1 MPMPRK
7 GRYKTTRSKSFTD
20 GDIKCTLHYNGAM
33 KAKQI
38 SPKQPKSDRFRK
50 MKIEVSAKPRQGYHF
65 SFQTIKRPV
74 SARVTY
80 SQQGVSSR
88 NHVKEYRYMDKE
100 TQQHRTSSA
109 SISRSRTT
117 DRLAEVTISFHE
129 LVKDEGGDGAAM
141 AAKTPQ
147 KIDEIIWRQPPKNHK
162 RRRRQ
167 NKIKVDRDGEK
178 GGEGGD
184 ESEEERPRTR
194 KKRLV
199 QDESKDEDLRA
210 NKRRRRKEPSVD
222 VKSEQDNDEE
232 DVHIPKKSKRVRTNK
247 ALAQKRVE
255 SEHDSD
261 SDKESE
267 SFPHKS
273 RARKA
278 SGDDRNGGKIEV
290 LKKSKQARTNNVV
303 RTRRIIRSPTPR
315 SSVLPRTARLLT
327 THVPESPQNSAPYPP
342 TPRDTPKKASIKSEE
357 GAKVIIQGP
366 GKDGNDPI
374 DLIGQSDD
382 DDDYYRVKVV
392 KQDKGTQI
400 VTTPP
405 SQVNRAGTR
414 QPRTPPASDEP
425 EDSQALEQER
435 RRVQNWLR
443 GRVQPTRT
451 EVQIPNH
458 FTPPI
463 EEGFRE
469 INSKKGEL
477 EVELARRKILV
488 RACEVELHVMVR
500 EEEVRYQELLKRALE
515 NVCPKR

>member
-7 GRYKTTRSKSFTD
+7 GRYKMTSSKSFAD

-33 KAKQI
+33 VAKQV

-50 MKIEVSAKPRQGYHF
+50 MKIEVSAKSRQGYHF

-88 NHVKEYRYMDKE
+88 SHVKEYRYLDKE
-100 TQQHRTSSA
+100 IQQYRTSSA
-109 SISRSRTT
+109 SVGRSRRT
-117 DRLAEVTISFHE
+117 DRLAEVTISFYE
-129 LVKDEGGDGAAM
+129 LVKDEGGDGAGVVAGRFFLFLFFFFWGGGGEERGGGWGDIM
-141 AAKTPQ
+141 
-147 KIDEIIWRQPPKNHK
+147 E
-162 RRRRQ
+162 
-167 NKIKVDRDGEK
+167 VDRDGDQ

-184 ESEEERPRTR
+184 DSEEERPRTR

-199 QDESKDEDLRA
+199 QVVSEDEDLRA

-222 VKSEQDNDEE
+222 VKSEEDNDEE